1 MRMSHATHLLGVR
14 EDLGALPDLRELHRQ
29 ARDREPSLGLAA
41 VYRHLKNLIQDGEVS
56 EVHLP
61 DQATRVELTRK
72 RHHHHFYCDSYHGV
86 FDVVHQASA
95 QTRKQILDSGS
106 DVEGRSRRTDGHR
119 WPWFERAREGGTMRS
134 MHGWRLAS
142 IITSVFL
149 MVGLLGAPGAALAQD
164 DGYDHD
170 HGASAKVSPAGLA
183 AFDEVLLGARTLGT
197 IVGRM
202 DAPVHSGTLAAEEGS
217 GADVWFHVLEG
228 YAWDLKE
235 TARALVAAAT
245 DPDEAQRILVD
256 ELFPGVQAFASQAFA
271 MREELGAED
280 PELDAVRSITSALDA
295 LDLEVAGLQDSIS
308 TAAAEVQEPPLRAQR
323 GIGGPLNPKLLPSG
337 NVLVAL
343 SFEDRVVELTPEGEV
358 VWEHAI
364 GFPTVAERLEDG
376 NTLIASLVESRV
388 VEIDAAGAEVWS
400 YASADIYGVD
410 ELPNGNRL
418 ITIQADPARIVEL
431 DAVGVELWSYGGGA
445 PSLRFPSAT
454 RLENGNTLIA
464 DNSGPDGAATVTE
477 VTPEGEVVWSYD
489 EGLWRIYGVA
499 RLPDGDT
506 LINDQGNGRL
516 IQVAPDGTV
525 TWRYGGI
532 YLPGGFDFGP
542 DGRFVIAVF
551 GENRMFEI
559 DRAVE

>member
-1 MRMSHATHLLGVR
+1 
-14 EDLGALPDLRELHRQ
+14 
-29 ARDREPSLGLAA
+29 
-41 VYRHLKNLIQDGEVS
+41 
-56 EVHLP
+56 
-61 DQATRVELTRK
+61 
-72 RHHHHFYCDSYHGV
+72 
-86 FDVVHQASA
+86 
-95 QTRKQILDSGS
+95 
-106 DVEGRSRRTDGHR
+106 
-119 WPWFERAREGGTMRS
+119 
-134 MHGWRLAS
+134 
-142 IITSVFL
+142 
-149 MVGLLGAPGAALAQD
+149 
-164 DGYDHD
+164 
-170 HGASAKVSPAGLA
+170 
-183 AFDEVLLGARTLGT
+183 
-197 IVGRM
+197 M

-228 YAWDLKE
+228 DAWDLKE

-280 PELDAVRSITSALDA
+280 PELDAVRAITSALDA

-308 TAAAEVQEPPLRAQR
+308 AAAAEVQEPPLRAQR

-364 GFPTVAERLEDG
+364 GFPTVAE
-376 NTLIASLVESRV
+376 
-388 VEIDAAGAEVWS
+388 
-400 YASADIYGVD
+400 
-410 ELPNGNRL
+410 
-418 ITIQADPARIVEL
+418 
-431 DAVGVELWSYGGGA
+431 
-445 PSLRFPSAT
+445 

>member
-1 MRMSHATHLLGVR
+1 
-14 EDLGALPDLRELHRQ
+14 
-29 ARDREPSLGLAA
+29 
-41 VYRHLKNLIQDGEVS
+41 
-56 EVHLP
+56 
-61 DQATRVELTRK
+61 
-72 RHHHHFYCDSYHGV
+72 
-86 FDVVHQASA
+86 
-95 QTRKQILDSGS
+95 
-106 DVEGRSRRTDGHR
+106 
-119 WPWFERAREGGTMRS
+119 MRS

-149 MVGLLGAPGAALAQD
+149 VVGLLGAPGAALAQD
-164 DGYDHD
+164 DGDDHD
-170 HGASAKVSPAGLA
+170 HGASAEVSPAGLA

-228 YAWDLKE
+228 DAWDLKE

-280 PELDAVRSITSALDA
+280 PELDAVRSITSALNA

-308 TAAAEVQEPPLRAQR
+308 AAAAEVQEPPLRAQR

-364 GFPTVAERLEDG
+364 GFPTVAERLENG
-376 NTLIASLVESRV
+376 NTLIASLEESRV
-388 VEIDAAGAEVWS
+388 VE
-400 YASADIYGVD
+400 
-410 ELPNGNRL
+410 
-418 ITIQADPARIVEL
+418 L
-431 DAVGVELWSYGGGA
+431 DADGVELWSYGGGA

-464 DNSGPDGAATVTE
+464 DNSGLDGAATVTE

>member
-1 MRMSHATHLLGVR
+1 
-14 EDLGALPDLRELHRQ
+14 
-29 ARDREPSLGLAA
+29 
-41 VYRHLKNLIQDGEVS
+41 
-56 EVHLP
+56 
-61 DQATRVELTRK
+61 
-72 RHHHHFYCDSYHGV
+72 
-86 FDVVHQASA
+86 
-95 QTRKQILDSGS
+95 
-106 DVEGRSRRTDGHR
+106 
-119 WPWFERAREGGTMRS
+119 MRS

-149 MVGLLGAPGAALAQD
+149 VVGLLGAPGAALVQD

-170 HGASAKVSPAGLA
+170 HGASAEVSPAGLA

-228 YAWDLKE
+228 DAWDLKE
-235 TARALVAAAT
+235 MARALVAAAT

-271 MREELGAED
+271 MREELGAEA
-280 PELDAVRSITSALDA
+280 PELDAVRSITSVLDA

-308 TAAAEVQEPPLRAQR
+308 AAAAEVQEPPLRAQR

-364 GFPTVAERLEDG
+364 GFPTVAERLE
-376 NTLIASLVESRV
+376 
-388 VEIDAAGAEVWS
+388 
-400 YASADIYGVD
+400 
-410 ELPNGNRL
+410 
-418 ITIQADPARIVEL
+418 
-431 DAVGVELWSYGGGA
+431 
-445 PSLRFPSAT
+445 
-454 RLENGNTLIA
+454 NGNTLIA

-499 RLPDGDT
+499 RLPNGDT